1 MEALFHWVESAFA
14 RSQSMDEW
22 RKVKLPAGSK
32 LFRVHNFTFMAKGN
46 TYVLEVDEFA
56 DGSFSGH
63 GEHST
68 DKSSVVESVSGTSV
82 GDCLDKLIKKIE
94 TRN

>member
-56 DGSFSGH
+56 DGSFSG
-63 GEHST
+63 
-68 DKSSVVESVSGTSV
+68 TSV